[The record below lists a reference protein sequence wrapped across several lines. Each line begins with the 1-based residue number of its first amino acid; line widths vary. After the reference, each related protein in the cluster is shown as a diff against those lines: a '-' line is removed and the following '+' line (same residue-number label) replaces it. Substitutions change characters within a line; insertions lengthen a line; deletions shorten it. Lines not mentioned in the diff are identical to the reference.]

1 MPQVQ
6 VQLYAALREYV
17 GRAPSVGVEIA
28 TGQTIRQVL
37 EQLHVPPEEAR
48 IVFVDAR
55 AAGLDDALQGGEQV
69 GVFPA
74 IGGG

>member
-17 GRAPSVGVEIA
+17 GRAPSVQVDIA
-28 TGQTIRQVL
+28 PGQTVRQVL
-37 EQLHVPPEEAR
+37 EQLGVPIDKAR
-48 IVFVDAR
+48 IIFVNAR
-55 AAGLDDALQGGEQV
+55 AAGLDDPLRGGEQL

>member
-17 GRAPSVGVEIA
+17 GRAPSVQVDIA
-28 TGQTIRQVL
+28 PGQTVRQVL
-37 EQLHVPPEEAR
+37 EQLGVPIDKAR
-48 IVFVDAR
+48 IIFVNAR
-55 AAGLDDALQGGEQV
+55 AAGLDDPLQGGEQL

>member
-6 VQLYAALREYV
+6 VSLYAALREYV
-17 GRAPSVGVEIA
+17 GRSPSVDVEI
-28 TGQTIRQVL
+28 TSGQTIRQVL
-37 EQLHVPPEEAR
+37 QQLHVPVEKAR
-48 IVFVDAR
+48 IIFLNYR
-55 AAGLDDALQGGEQV
+55 AAGLDDPLLGGEQI

>member
-17 GRAPSVGVEIA
+17 GRAPSVQVEIA
-28 TGQTIRQVL
+28 PGQTIRQVL
-37 EQLHVPPEEAR
+37 EQLGVPLEKAR
-48 IVFVDAR
+48 IIFVNCR
-55 AAGLDDALQGGEQV
+55 AAGPDDPLQGGEQI

>member
-6 VQLYAALREYV
+6 VNLYAALREYV
-17 GRAPSVGVEIA
+17 GRAPSVDVEIA
-28 TGQTIRQVL
+28 AGQTIRQVL
-37 EQLHVPPEEAR
+37 EQLGVPLEKAR
-48 IVFVDAR
+48 IIFINHR
-55 AAGLDDALQGGEQV
+55 AASADDSLQGGEQI

>member
-6 VQLYAALREYV
+6 VSLYAALREYV
-17 GRAPSVGVEIA
+17 GRAPSVDVEISA
-28 TGQTIRQVL
+28 GQTIRQVL
-37 EQLHVPPEEAR
+37 EQLHVPLEKAR
-48 IVFVDAR
+48 IIFINHR
-55 AAGLDDALQGGEQV
+55 AASPDDPLQGGEQI